1 MRVHVIVF
9 GQIAEITGN
18 TNFVMDDVTD
28 TDQLVSKLHALY
40 PQLTNSKYA
49 IAVNKKIIRDNMQL
63 DHDVEVAIMPPFSG
77 G

>member
-9 GQIAEITGN
+9 GQIAEITRN

-49 IAVNKKIIRDNMQL
+49 IAVNKKIISNTTL
-63 DHDVEVAIMPPFSG
+63 INESSSVALLPPFSG